1 MSIVHEYFE
10 PKILS
15 PAKFPLNYKNKI
27 NYWEYAD
34 LCPFW
39 RGGGIGY
46 TITSQKIKP
55 RSEDS
60 AIRNISEHK
69 SNFHTRTAEVGIP
82 EMVELM
88 LKIVIV

>member
-1 MSIVHEYFE
+1 MSIVYEYFE

-15 PAKFPLNYKNKI
+15 PAKFPLNYKKKI

-34 LCPFW
+34 LCPF
-39 RGGGIGY
+39 GKKKKIGY
-46 TITSQKIKP
+46 TKTSQKIKP
-55 RSEDS
+55 GSEDS

-69 SNFHTRTAEVGIP
+69 SNFHIRTAEVGIP